1 MLQKNKGRVS
11 AEFQN
16 SMGCVQARH
25 SVNSPPN
32 RLENLKL
39 EIGYVKG
46 ENDRQQSIGQKQV
59 LVEPIE
65 VFKHGMDCNGSSKRM
80 LPAVGGGR
88 GGDKK
93 SVLSRDGA
101 KEKNNGS
108 LSQRIVLK
116 KIAADEYVDGWPKWL
131 VENVPKEAL
140 KGLAKKTADSFEKL
154 AKVISVLPLI
164 PPSI

>member
-1 MLQKNKGRVS
+1 
-11 AEFQN
+11 
-16 SMGCVQARH
+16 MGCILARH
-25 SVNSPPN
+25 SVNSPPD

-46 ENDRQQSIGQKQV
+46 ENNGRQSTGQINF
-59 LVEPIE
+59 LVEPIK
-65 VFKHGMDCNGSSKRM
+65 VFKHGMDRNGSSKSM

-88 GGDKK
+88 GVDKK
-93 SVLSRDGA
+93 YILSTDGA

-116 KIAADEYVDGWPKWL
+116 KIAADEWPKWL

-140 KGLAKKTADSFEKL
+140 EGLAKKTADSYDKI
-154 AKVISVLPLI
+154 AKVTFMYFPCFSQV
-164 PPSI
+164 SNCFQR